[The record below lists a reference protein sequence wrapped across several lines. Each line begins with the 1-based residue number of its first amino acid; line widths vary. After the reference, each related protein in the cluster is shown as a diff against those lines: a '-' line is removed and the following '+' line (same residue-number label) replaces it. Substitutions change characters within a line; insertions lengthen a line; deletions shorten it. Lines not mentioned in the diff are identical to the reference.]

1 MKIRIKFAKSG
12 VMKFIGH
19 LDMMRYFQ
27 KAIRRAGVNICY
39 SEGFS
44 PHMIMSFA
52 APLGVGITSDGEY
65 FDIEVKDT
73 MTTADALQALNST
86 MVQGVEVTG
95 YVQLPEDA
103 KNAMSIVAAADYRLS
118 YKEGYESPYRVTKW
132 QSILEERFFKPDN
145 FMITKKTK
153 KSERSLDLK
162 PLVYFLEVKEE
173 QGLPVFY
180 LRVSTGSVD
189 NVKPE
194 LILSSIYESCDL
206 SYDENAIQIHRI
218 ETYARNEDDSF
229 VALSDMGSEIE

>member
-103 KNAMSIVAAADYRLS
+103 KNAMSIVAAADYTLG
-118 YKEGYESPYRVTKW
+118 YKDGYHSPFTKSQW
-132 QSILEERFFKPDN
+132 KEALEKSFHSKET
-145 FMITKKTK
+145 FMVTKKTK
-153 KSERSLDLK
+153 KNQVEVDLK
-162 PLVYFLEVKEE
+162 PAVYTLEMVGTEENPAFHIFVSAEALGTSNRSLYWKVFIAAFHQKKAQSFPMILMPLQFTEMMYLLPARRKEPLFL
-173 QGLPVFY
+173 F
-180 LRVSTGSVD
+180 
-189 NVKPE
+189 
-194 LILSSIYESCDL
+194 
-206 SYDENAIQIHRI
+206 
-218 ETYARNEDDSF
+218 
-229 VALSDMGSEIE
+229 

>member
-173 QGLPVFY
+173 QGQPVFY